1 MSASPSQLVTFRLGP
16 DRFAADIFAVER
28 VLRYTPPTPVPNL
41 PEWLAGVLDYQ
52 SRVVPVLDLRA
63 RLGLERAAPRLETR
77 IIVFSVDDDWIGAV
91 VDAVLAVVPLA
102 AGELS
107 PPPPLFRGLAAD
119 YLLGLV
125 RRPDGLLIVLDVRR
139 LLTATERLALTRA
152 EEAARGG

>member
-91 VDAVLAVVPLA
+91 VDAVLEVVPLA